1 MNAWVIL
8 MNVIELSGIGK
19 SYGDLKVLEDVN
31 LKVREGE
38 TLGIIG
44 PTGAGK
50 STLLRIMDLLERPDA
65 GEILFHGENV
75 DNLKPLEVRRR
86 MGMVF
91 QNTPVFR
98 GTVTGSILYGPGVRG
113 ERPNESEVKEV
124 LELVGLEGYEY
135 RKTHEL
141 SGGERQRLAL
151 AQVLINRPEVVLLD
165 EATSSLDPISRSRME
180 EVISG
185 LDVTV
190 IFTTHDLLQGQ
201 KLADR
206 IAILNHSIL
215 QTGSP
220 REIFTKPASRFV
232 AEFVGARNILSGR
245 ASITGDGISIINCDG
260 ISIYSSEKARGDVSA
275 TIRPEDITVSWQRT
289 DSSALNQLRG
299 RVVAVRDSGSLQQLE
314 VRCGGETL
322 TVHMTRKS
330 LHDMGITTGSSVWIE
345 FKASAVHIIR

>member
-1 MNAWVIL
+1 M
-8 MNVIELSGIGK
+8 MHVIELSGITK
-19 SYGDLKVLEDVN
+19 SYGDIKVLEDVN

-50 STLLRIMDLLERPDA
+50 STLLRIMDLLERPDD
-65 GEILFHGENV
+65 GEILFMGENV
-75 DNLKPLEVRRR
+75 DDLKPLEVRRR

-98 GTVTGSILYGPGVRG
+98 GTVAESILYGPRIRG
-113 ERPNESEVKEV
+113 ERPHESEMKRV
-124 LELVGLEGYEY
+124 LGTVGLEGYES
-135 RKTHEL
+135 RKTTEL

-151 AQVLINRPEVVLLD
+151 AQVLINRPDVVLLD

-180 EVISG
+180 DVIAD

-206 IAILNHSIL
+206 IAILNRSIL
-215 QTGSP
+215 QTGKP
-220 REIFTKPASRFV
+220 REIFKKPASRFV
-232 AEFVGARNILSGR
+232 AEFVGARNILRGS
-245 ASITGDGISIINCDG
+245 AHITDEGISIIECDG
-260 ISIYSSEKARGDVSA
+260 INIYSSEKATGDVSV
-275 TIRPEDITVSWQRT
+275 TIRPEDITVSWRRM
-289 DSSALNQLRG
+289 DSSALNQLEG
-299 RVVAVRDSGSLQQLE
+299 RVLAVRDAGSVQHLE

-322 TVHMTRKS
+322 IVHLTGKS
-330 LHDMGITTGSSVWIE
+330 LNDMGITTGSRVWIE
-345 FKASAVHIIR
+345 FKASAVHVIR

>member
-1 MNAWVIL
+1 M
-8 MNVIELSGIGK
+8 MHVIELSGITK
-19 SYGDLKVLEDVN
+19 SYGDIKVLEDVH
-31 LKVREGE
+31 LKVQEGE

-75 DNLKPLEVRRR
+75 ENLKPLEVRRR

-98 GTVTGSILYGPGVRG
+98 GTVAESIIYGPRIRG
-113 ERPNESEVKEV
+113 ERPHESEMKEV
-124 LELVGLEGYEY
+124 LETVGLEGYES

-151 AQVLINRPEVVLLD
+151 AQALINRPEVVLLD
-165 EATSSLDPISRSRME
+165 EATSSLDPISRSGME
-180 EVISG
+180 DVISE

-201 KLADR
+201 NLADR
-206 IAILNHSIL
+206 IAILNRSIL
-215 QTGSP
+215 QMGKP
-220 REIFTKPASRFV
+220 REIFRKPASRFV
-232 AEFVGARNILSGR
+232 AEFVGARNILRGR
-245 ASITGDGISIINCDG
+245 AHITGDGLSIIECDG
-260 ISIYSSEKARGDVSA
+260 ISIYSSERATGDVSV
-275 TIRPEDITVSWQRT
+275 TIRPEDITVSWRRM
-289 DSSALNQLRG
+289 DSSALNQLEG
-299 RVVAVRDSGSLQQLE
+299 KVLAVRDAGSVQQLE

-322 TVHMTRKS
+322 TVHMTGKS
-330 LHDMGITTGSSVWIE
+330 LNDMGITTGSRVWIE
-345 FKASAVHIIR
+345 FKASAVHVIR

>member
-1 MNAWVIL
+1 
-8 MNVIELSGIGK
+8 MNVIELSGIKK
-19 SYGDLKVLEDVN
+19 SYGGIKVLEDVN

-38 TLGIIG
+38 TMGIIG

-50 STLLRIMDLLERPDA
+50 STLLRIIDLLEKPDE

-75 DNLKPLEVRRR
+75 DDLKPLEVRRK

-91 QNTPVFR
+91 QNTPVFT
-98 GTVTGSILYGPGVRG
+98 GTVAESVLYGPALRG
-113 ERPNESEVKEV
+113 ENPGESMVKEV
-124 LELVGLEGYEY
+124 LELVGLDGYEY

-180 EVISG
+180 EIIGG

-206 IAILNHSIL
+206 IVILNHSIL

-220 REIFTKPASRFV
+220 QDIFTKPASRFV
-232 AEFVGARNILSGR
+232 AEFVGARNMLRGR
-245 ASITGDGISIINCDG
+245 AHITGEGLSVIECEGIK
-260 ISIYSSEKARGDVSA
+260 IYSSEKAIGDVSA
-275 TIRPEDITVSWQRT
+275 TIRPEDITVSWYRM

-299 RVVAVRDSGSLQQLE
+299 RVVAVRDAGSLQQLE
-314 VRCGGETL
+314 VSCGSETL

-330 LHDMGITTGSSVWIE
+330 FHDMGITTGASVWIE
-345 FKASAVHIIR
+345 FKASAVHIIKG

>member
-1 MNAWVIL
+1 M
-8 MNVIELSGIGK
+8 MHVIELSGITK
-19 SYGDLKVLEDVN
+19 SYGDIKVLEDVN

-50 STLLRIMDLLERPDA
+50 STLLRIMDLLERPDD
-65 GEILFHGENV
+65 GEILFMGENV
-75 DNLKPLEVRRR
+75 DDLKPLEVRRR

-98 GTVTGSILYGPGVRG
+98 GTVAESILYGPRIRG
-113 ERPNESEVKEV
+113 ERPHESEVKDV
-124 LELVGLEGYEY
+124 LETMGLKGYGS
-135 RKTHEL
+135 RRTTEL

-180 EVISG
+180 DVIAE

-206 IAILNHSIL
+206 IAILNRSIL
-215 QTGSP
+215 QTGEP
-220 REIFTKPASRFV
+220 REIFKKPASRFV
-232 AEFVGARNILSGR
+232 AEFVGARNMLRGR
-245 ASITGDGISIINCDG
+245 AHITAEGISLIECDG
-260 ISIYSSEKARGDVSA
+260 ISIYSSERATGDVSA

-289 DSSALNQLRG
+289 DSSALNQLEG
-299 RVVAVRDSGSLQQLE
+299 RVLAVRDAGSVQQLE

-322 TVHMTRKS
+322 TVHMTGKS
-330 LHDMGITTGSSVWIE
+330 LNDMGITTGSRVWIE
-345 FKASAVHIIR
+345 FKASAVHVIR